1 MLPFAQSII
10 LSASIIKY
18 RSADS
23 RINPEL
29 KLILD
34 KPSLLAQRNMINH
47 VLKMMVCMV
56 VVPLALV
63 VLLVT
68 GNWIMRN

>member
-68 GNWIMRN
+68 GNWIMQN